1 MRQFIQLCFGTC
13 LSTATFAAQLQVRS
27 FHSQTRLSHEGASE
41 PILWSGSYLKNSP
54 PNIQNERKSGQIL
67 LNSPGQELT
76 LGFLLT
82 PYFMV
87 DLGVS
92 QTFYYPRSQERLEDL
107 APKLGLQFITNVQD
121 RWMPFVRIG
130 LSNHRMKLRS
140 DRVESR
146 TLPPSLGLNKE
157 SDVFGVR
164 KEWIKNPQVWNGDI
178 GVGLK
183 FFLFPTTGINAEYRF
198 SQSLKSITLYQR
210 EEGINSFQDQS
221 GFVTETE
228 WKGTRLTSQEL
239 SVAIEVDITD

>member
-1 MRQFIQLCFGTC
+1 MRQFIPVYLGTC
-13 LSTATFAAQLQVRS
+13 FSTATFAVQLQVRS
-27 FHSQTRLSHEGASE
+27 FHSQASLSYDRVTE

-54 PNIQNERKSGQIL
+54 PSAQIERKSGQIL

-76 LGFLLT
+76 LGFLLN

-87 DLGVS
+87 DLGLS

-107 APKLGLQFITNVQD
+107 APKMGLQLITNVQD

-146 TLPPSLGLNKE
+146 NLPPSLGLSKE

-164 KEWIKNPQVWNGDI
+164 KEWINNPQIWNGDI
-178 GVGLK
+178 GIGLK

-221 GFVTETE
+221 GFVSETE
-228 WKGTRLTSQEL
+228 WKGTRLTSQEF